1 MENVT
6 QEERGMGRTITGI
19 REGVPGGHDEISIGF
34 VVAFEWVESKE
45 NEYVKPLLFADG

>member
-19 REGVPGGHDEISIGF
+19 RGGVLGGHDEISIEF
-34 VVAFEWVESKE
+34 FVAFEWVESEE
-45 NEYVKPLLFADG
+45 NEFVKPLLFADG